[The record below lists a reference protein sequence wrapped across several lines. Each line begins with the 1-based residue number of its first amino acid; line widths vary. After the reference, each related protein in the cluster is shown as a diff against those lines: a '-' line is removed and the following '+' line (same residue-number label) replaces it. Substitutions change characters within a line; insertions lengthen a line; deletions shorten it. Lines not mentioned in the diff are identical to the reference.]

1 MFSLKFSRMPKRFG
15 TAAAVFIAAT
25 LTSVAIPP
33 RPTPYTFT
41 NSAGEKI
48 EVMIS
53 GSDRVH
59 TYRLASDGT
68 PLVRVG
74 DRFYLPEVGAD
85 GAVTASRF
93 EASPRLSAQAEAHLA
108 SLDRGAV
115 ASALGKI
122 AAEQAAS
129 RVPSRAGSDAGT
141 VFPTLG
147 SPRGLVV
154 IVEYADVKLRIE
166 NPVEHFSR
174 MINEEGYSG
183 GTAPG
188 SIRDFFVASSS
199 GRFTPAFD
207 VYGPVTLPHERA
219 YYGANDFYSGDDVKA
234 GEMASD
240 ACRLLDSE
248 IDFTK
253 YDYDNDGFVDNV
265 YVIYAGENEAD
276 GGPADSVWPHCYELK
291 YTSVPVSD
299 RTFDGKIVNLYNCSS
314 EWQLDYKGETE
325 GQPDNINT
333 FIHEFSHALGLPDL
347 YSTVDGVTDETTPL
361 TWSVMDVGCYLPVP
375 PLHSAYE
382 RYALGWADPVELT
395 GACSVEMSPLRLS
408 NQSLRISTSDPDEYF
423 ILETRDQGGWDAS
436 LPGKGLLIWH
446 IDYDQYVWDYNA
458 VNNDPNH
465 QHVDLIRADSRKNE
479 MSLRTDAFPGTAD
492 RYKTFTPK
500 AWNGTEIDLPLSG
513 IRRTGEGNNSIAFD
527 VAGGGEPLKWSTGI
541 GDVTVNPYDGSFE
554 LYDLRGMRVDPAAA
568 APGLYIRRTP
578 DGRADKIIIR

>member
-1 MFSLKFSRMPKRFG
+1 MFSLRFSQLPKRFG
-15 TAAAVFIAAT
+15 TAAAVLIAAT
-25 LTSVAIPP
+25 LTSVAVPP
-33 RPTPYTFT
+33 RPTPYSFT

-53 GSDRVH
+53 GSDRAH

-74 DRFYLPEVGAD
+74 DRFYLPEIGTD

-93 EASPRLSAQAEAHLA
+93 EASPVLSEEAEAYLASLNRSAVAEMLGKAAAAQAEL
-108 SLDRGAV
+108 
-115 ASALGKI
+115 
-122 AAEQAAS
+122 
-129 RVPSRAGSDAGT
+129 RVPSRADSDAGRR
-141 VFPTLG
+141 FPALG
-147 SPRGLVV
+147 SPRGLVI

-166 NPVEHFSR
+166 NSVDHFSR

-188 SIRDFFVASSS
+188 SIRDFFIASSA
-199 GRFTPAFD
+199 GRFTPTFD

-219 YYGANDFYSGDDVKA
+219 YYGGNNAWGNDKNASA
-234 GEMASD
+234 MASD
-240 ACRLLDSE
+240 GCRLLDSE
-248 IDFTK
+248 IDFTR

-265 YVIYAGENEAD
+265 YVIFAGENEAD
-276 GGPADSVWPHCYELK
+276 GAAAETVWPHCYQLE
-291 YTSVPVSD
+291 YAGIPVSE

-314 EWQLDYKGETE
+314 EWQCDYEGKTD

-347 YSTVDGVTDETTPL
+347 YSTVGGVIDETTPL
-361 TWSVMDVGCYLPVP
+361 TWSVMDVGCYSVVP

-382 RYALGWADPVELT
+382 RYALGWTDPVELT
-395 GACSVEMSPLRLS
+395 GACSVEMSPMRLS

-423 ILETRDQGGWDAS
+423 ILETRDQAGWDAS
-436 LPGKGLLIWH
+436 LPGKGLLVWH
-446 IDYDQYVWDYNA
+446 IDYDPYVWDGNT
-458 VNNDPNH
+458 VNNNPNH
-465 QHVDLIRADSRKNE
+465 QHVDLIRADNRKNA

-500 AWNGTEIDLPLSG
+500 AWNGMDINLPISE
-513 IRRTGEGNNSIAFD
+513 IRRTGEDDNSIAFD

-541 GDVTVNPYDGSFE
+541 GDVIVNPSDGSCA
-554 LYDLRGMRVDPAAA
+554 LYDLRGVRVDPSAA
-568 APGLYIRRTP
+568 APGLYIRRTA
-578 DGRADKIIIR
+578 DGRVEKIIIR